1 MSQFAFRTTLA
12 SLSLALLAA
21 LSACNGGGGSDTTST
36 AGVGSGGTGYASGTV
51 TGFGSVVVDG
61 VTIDDRSASVDVEVS
76 PGVSGDSDV
85 LLGQRV
91 EVETDKDGLAKHIH
105 IMAEVM
111 GPVQSVDSVNLK
123 LVVAGQT
130 VYANTDADKGPVT
143 VYGGGYTAFGSIA
156 VSDLVEV
163 HGIPKLDVSTGKPV
177 LQATRIEKKSSL
189 SFVRVSSVV
198 SDLSTTGKTF
208 KLGTLTVDYSAAN
221 VVPASRQ
228 IANGQRV
235 VAYGPSINSGTL
247 AATLV
252 RIAEPKA
259 QGVAAQVGGVVSNY
273 NSAALTFEV
282 NGVTIN
288 AKNAVIVPA
297 NRSIANGT
305 YVRVKGSYADSGEL
319 VASQVQIRKKNDD
332 DMLHEVSL
340 KGSVANYV
348 SLSSFS
354 VRGVPVDAHAAT
366 LVGCGAG
373 LKDEMYVEVEGNVSA
388 TGIVASKVTCKSEP
402 AAAELELRGSVGSLD
417 LVKRTFV
424 LTTSTRVVT
433 VSWTDLT
440 SLRGVVLASL
450 SGGTVEV
457 EGYLQSNGVLVAR
470 KISLEK

>member
-1 MSQFAFRTTLA
+1 MSPFAFRTTLA
-12 SLSLALLAA
+12 GLSLAMLAA
-21 LSACNGGGGSDTTST
+21 LSACNGGGSDTTST

-61 VTIDDRSASVDVEVS
+61 VTIDDRSAAVDVEVS
-76 PGVSGDSDV
+76 PGVTGDGDV

-143 VYGGGYTAFGSIA
+143 VYGGGYSSFADIA
-156 VSDLVEV
+156 INHLVEV
-163 HGIPKLDVSTGKPV
+163 HAIPKLDVATGKPL
-177 LQATRIEKKSSL
+177 LQATRIEKKSTL
-189 SFVRVSSVV
+189 AFVRVSSVV
-198 SDLSTTGKTF
+198 SDLSTSSKTF
-208 KLGTLTVDYSAAN
+208 TLGTLTVDYSNAN

-235 VAYGPSINSGTL
+235 VVFGPSINSGTL

-273 NSAALTFEV
+273 NSSALTFEV

-288 AKNAVIVPA
+288 AKNALIVPA
-297 NRSIANGT
+297 NRSIANGS

-340 KGSVANYV
+340 KGSVANYT
-348 SLSSFS
+348 SLSGFT
-354 VRGVPVDAHAAT
+354 VRGVPVDAHTAT

-373 LKDEMYVEVEGNVSA
+373 LSNEMYVEVEGNISA
-388 TGIVASKVTCKSEP
+388 TGILASKVSCKSEP

-417 LVKRTFV
+417 LINRTFV
-424 LTTSTRVVT
+424 LTASTRVVT

-440 SLRGVVLASL
+440 SLRGVVLATL
-450 SGGTVEV
+450 SGRNIEV
-457 EGYLQSNGVLVAR
+457 EGYLQGNGVLVAR
-470 KISLEK
+470 KVSLQG